1 MLFGLVCQ
9 NVLADCGIF
18 WTIASFVKIS
28 SGHSDFLKIVGSS
41 ISDLRK
47 FYAMFTRLRHRASG
61 YWRKLFQSLAE
72 TLFV

>member
-28 SGHSDFLKIVGSS
+28 SGHSDFFRERNREGSESLDRYS
-41 ISDLRK
+41 ISIHHFRIES
-47 FYAMFTRLRHRASG
+47 F
-61 YWRKLFQSLAE
+61 
-72 TLFV
+72 